1 MTKFWGDGKAKQ
13 ACKGRK
19 CKNEQEDTEARNIP
33 KINTK
38 NQEINLDEEMATAT
52 QATGETRKKGNHPA
66 NTNPTENMVE
76 ANINNKKQDNTKKD
90 RQLPPPP
97 PGGTSKTM
105 EDGAKPQTGVNK
117 TPNPI
122 IVILNRAEEKRKATN
137 SATAT
142 KTRNPGGNQ

>member
-1 MTKFWGDGKAKQ
+1 MIKFGGDGKAKQ

-66 NTNPTENMVE
+66 NTNPTEKMVE
-76 ANINNKKQDNTKKD
+76 ADINDKKQDDTREDQKP
-90 RQLPPPP
+90 PPPP
-97 PGGTSKTM
+97 PGGTSKAM

-122 IVILNRAEEKRKATN
+122 NVISNRTEEKRKATN
-137 SATAT
+137 SGTAT
-142 KTRNPGGNQ
+142 KTRKPGGNQ